1 MPAQLVQ
8 LPLRCPDQLQNAP
21 GPHARAG
28 LSVPSPLH
36 GLVVLEPCTWA
47 HPAGQHAVLE
57 VAGVDSKEHLTCTQV
72 QRATIRAQQQ
82 RRVVGDPGHL
92 EALHHTLS

>member
-82 RRVVGDPGHL
+82 RRVVGDPRHL